1 MAASITLY
9 NHTALRIQDATN
21 ILLSAGTFKVS
32 LHTSA
37 SNAATLTN
45 AVYADLTNELATGF
59 GYTSGGGTLANVTL
73 TTVTTNDSM
82 FDADDFVWSAV
93 GGSIPAWRYAVI
105 RRSDTVNALVG
116 PLIGYILGDTAPAD
130 IPATAATKTLTLQ
143 FNASG
148 IVTGTVA

>member
-1 MAASITLY
+1 MTASITLY
-9 NHTALRIQDATN
+9 NHTALRIEDATN
-21 ILLSAGTFKVS
+21 ILLSTGTFKVT

-59 GYTSGGGTLANVTL
+59 GYTSGGGTLASVTL

-82 FDADDFVWSAV
+82 FDAADFVWTAS
-93 GGSIPAWRYAVI
+93 GGSIPAWRFAVI
-105 RRSDTVNALVG
+105 RRSDTVNSLVG
-116 PLIGYILGDTAPAD
+116 PLIGYILGDTTPAD
-130 IPATAATKTLTLQ
+130 IPATTVGNTLTLTWD
-143 FNASG
+143 ATG